1 MATKSIK
8 INEDIEDL
16 SWSDIERIIGAI
28 KEAAEKSE
36 ALADESKDEK
46 DYANALSVAKI
57 AKIHYKAFLEAGFN
71 EEQAFEFAKILFK
84 EATMRA

>member
-28 KEAAEKSE
+28 KEAAENSE
-36 ALADESKDEK
+36 ALADESEEK
-46 DYANALSVAKI
+46 KKYSNALSVAKD

-71 EEQAFEFAKILFK
+71 EEQAFELTKILFK
-84 EATMRA
+84 GAVSRA